1 MILQEFNYKDCVYYS
16 KEYVS
21 LYLKEKD
28 KIFEFSYK
36 EDDKE
41 FYNIS
46 IKRPIED
53 TGYFDLETAYGYGGW
68 FSNTNDEDF
77 LNRAIKNYQEKCLSE
92 NIVAEFIRF
101 HPFNKFPQQNKD
113 VFDFFRYDRDVVVV
127 DLTKKKEERWK
138 DYSSNTKSKI
148 NRARKYLEFNL
159 NCDMESF
166 IRHYYFTMNKNK
178 ASKFYYF
185 TKSYFS
191 ALDKMHTSKVFC
203 IKYNN
208 EIVSMAVFL
217 ESKYI
222 VSYHLGAT
230 NYDILQDKTFFKY
243 SNYFLFENVFEY
255 YSNINKKYAILGGGR
270 TSSKDDSLLK
280 FKQKFSKKTLPFYI
294 AGKIFNKDAYNVL
307 AKTLCKNNK
316 LFLKWRNI

>member
-1 MILQEFNYKDCVYYS
+1 MMLQEFNYKDCVYYS

-21 LYLKEKD
+21 LYLEEKD

-46 IKRPIED
+46 IKRPIGN

-77 LNRAIKNYQEKCLSE
+77 LNRAIKSYQEKCLSE

-138 DYSSNTKSKI
+138 DYSSTTRNEL
-148 NRARKYLEFNL
+148 RKAQRFLKFSQ
-159 NCDMESF
+159 NCDINKF
-166 IRHYYFTMNKNK
+166 IELYKATMDKNK
-178 ASKFYYF
+178 ASSFYYF
-185 TKSYFS
+185 SKEYFENLLKIKATKMFCSLYEDKIMSS
-191 ALDKMHTSKVFC
+191 A
-203 IKYNN
+203 I
-208 EIVSMAVFL
+208 FL
-217 ESKYI
+217 EGKDI
-222 VSYHLGAT
+222 VSYHLSARDYNKNIVG
-230 NYDILQDKTFFKY
+230 L
-243 SNYFLFENVFEY
+243 NYFLLDNIFDY
-255 YSNINKKYAILGGGR
+255 YSRLNKKYALLGGGR

-294 AGKIFNKDAYNVL
+294 AGKIFNKDAYNFL

-316 LFLKWRNI
+316 LFLKWRSM